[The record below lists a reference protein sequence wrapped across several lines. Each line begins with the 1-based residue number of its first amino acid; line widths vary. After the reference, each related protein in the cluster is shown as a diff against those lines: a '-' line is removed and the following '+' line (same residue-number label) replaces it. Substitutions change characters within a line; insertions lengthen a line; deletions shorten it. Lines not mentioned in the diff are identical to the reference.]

1 MYDPF
6 TRPIKRE
13 WQNIDKINLERS
25 QITSDTAGRK
35 IIIRHCQGIYMQV
48 RQLEMLYY
56 SKNKDK
62 YMSKCNEVE
71 I

>member
-1 MYDPF
+1 M
-6 TRPIKRE
+6 
-13 WQNIDKINLERS
+13 NLERS

-48 RQLEMLYY
+48 RQLEMLCY